1 MLSRRSWHPGAR
13 GGESAHQGREAER
26 QSRYENPAQPDLL
39 TMRTGVQTDRRIVP
53 AMSPC
58 CSEPGSIPFL
68 MKRSLTGVVG
78 RQLVPLRS
86 RASCVWLRAM
96 VFLPLLAFCSLTFLA
111 SAADRPNIL
120 WITCEDTNALLGA
133 YGDPLARTPHLDA
146 FARQAVRYTQ
156 AFSYTGVCAP
166 SRSCLITGVYPT
178 RLESGGMRSSTHLP
192 EEVRAFPEYL
202 RNVGYFTTNNVKT
215 DYNFEPPKA
224 AWNEL
229 SRTAHWKDRGAGQP
243 FFAVFNIMVTHQ
255 SYIFSAGAESG
266 KSATMPPLV
275 TDPAKVVI
283 PPIHPDT
290 PEFREEWARHY
301 DNIARMDAE
310 FGRRLAEL
318 DDAGLGDDTIVF
330 FFSDHGT
337 GMPSIK
343 GSLWNMSMRVPL
355 MIRFPEKWRHLAP
368 TGPGATTDRLVS
380 FVDFAPTLL
389 NLAGVP
395 APASLQG
402 VPFLGDHAGKARKL
416 IYGGKDRMIE
426 RFDCVRTVH
435 DGRYQYL
442 RNFLPHLPAGQYIS
456 YNNQHA
462 SMRAWARLHA
472 EGKLTRATDRFF
484 RERPMEELYDVV
496 ADPWC
501 LTNLADD
508 PRFEERLASM
518 RAECRQWM
526 LRTGDLGLL
535 PEHEVLVRAVGS
547 TPWKIALDET
557 KNPLSQLLGAADL
570 ANQRDPAI
578 LPDLLQLLK
587 HRDAAMRWWGVTGI
601 LALGEKGRAALGAVR
616 ELFSDPSP
624 SVRVAAAEE
633 VLRFADKD
641 YASALPV
648 LETALQHES
657 ALIRLAALNALDR
670 AGPRARAAIPEIEKV
685 SRKDRENPYVADYV
699 GRMSGYLPER
709 LISGSTW

>member
-1 MLSRRSWHPGAR
+1 MLRIGASRVRLDAVGFFRVIA
-13 GGESAHQGREAER
+13 
-26 QSRYENPAQPDLL
+26 L
-39 TMRTGVQTDRRIVP
+39 V
-53 AMSPC
+53 
-58 CSEPGSIPFL
+58 
-68 MKRSLTGVVG
+68 SLTIV
-78 RQLVPLRS
+78 
-86 RASCVWLRAM
+86 
-96 VFLPLLAFCSLTFLA
+96 A

-146 FARQAVRYTQ
+146 FAKQAVRYTE

-166 SRSCLITGVYPT
+166 SRSCLITGVYPS
-178 RLESGGMRSSTHLP
+178 RLDSGGMRSSTRLP
-192 EEVRAFPEYL
+192 MEVKAFPEYL
-202 RNVGYFTTNNVKT
+202 RNAGYFTTNNVKT
-215 DYNFEPPKA
+215 DYNFAPPKA

-229 SRTAHWKDRGAGQP
+229 SRTAHWKDRKDGQS

-255 SYIFSAGAESG
+255 SYIFSAGAESPA
-266 KSATMPPLV
+266 SANMPPLV

-290 PEFREEWARHY
+290 PEFRAEWARHY

-318 DDAGLGDDTIVF
+318 DDAGLGEDTIVF

-355 MIRFPEKWRHLAP
+355 MIRFPKKWQHLAP
-368 TGPGATTDRLVS
+368 TEAGGTTDRLVS
-380 FVDFAPTLL
+380 FVDFAPTVLT
-389 NLAGVP
+389 LAQLP
-395 APASLQG
+395 LPASMQG
-402 VPFLGDHAGKARKL
+402 VPFLGDRAGGGRKL

-426 RFDCVRTVH
+426 RSDCIRTVH

-442 RNFLPHLPAGQYIS
+442 RNFLPHLPAGQFIS

-472 EGKLTRATDRFF
+472 EGKLTPATDRFF
-484 RERPMEELYDVV
+484 RARPTEELYDVV

-501 LTNLADD
+501 LNNLAGDA
-508 PRFEERLASM
+508 RYAEKLEAM
-518 RAECRQWM
+518 RAECREWM

-535 PEHEVLVRAVGS
+535 PEHEAFVRAAGS

-570 ANQRDPAI
+570 ANRRDPVV

-587 HRDAAMRWWGVTGI
+587 NRDAAMRWWGVTGI
-601 LALGEKGRAALGAVR
+601 LALEKKGRAAMSAVR
-616 ELFSDPSP
+616 ELLSDASP

-641 YASALPV
+641 FESALPV
-648 LETALQHES
+648 LEAALQHES

-670 AGPRARAAIPEIEKV
+670 AGSRARPAIPDIEKV
-685 SRKDRENPYVADYV
+685 SRKDADNPYVADYV
-699 GRMSGYLPER
+699 GRMSGYLPAR
-709 LISGSTW
+709 LNSGSDW